1 MTKYKCETCQN
12 VFSHK
17 GHLNDHKNNKLCCKK
32 DNDIEEHIEKKVQ
45 EVLSK
50 TNDGVV
56 KIDTIILTQTKT
68 SIMDYSKKT
77 YKELF
82 VICKEKN
89 IKGYS
94 KKKKEDIIN
103 LIQDKEPKQIEMT
116 ESKNDITNDITN
128 DMVNDTN
135 IILLEEYLK
144 KVSIKEVAV
153 KLNLCIGTI
162 RRWIELKNVPIQYT
176 FDIYKILSKE
186 IDYSKYTSS
195 LKDQFFTPKDLAK
208 KCWDIFNREVKINI
222 QEYIFIE
229 PSAGDGSFLHILP
242 NGSIGLDIEPRS
254 AGIQKQ
260 DYLTWKPNIASNKY
274 IVFGNPPFGL
284 RGHLAL
290 NFINHSYS
298 FADYVC
304 FILPQLFESD
314 GKGSPRKRVKGYNL
328 IYSEI
333 LSAMFYS
340 PDKKEVKVNGV
351 FQIWSKNTS
360 NPKYTIKASSEENM
374 KIYSLSDGGTIAS
387 TRNKDMID
395 KCDIYLPSTCFGKEN
410 MKIYRKFEDLP
421 GKRGYGVVFFTEKAD
436 MINKAENINW
446 SSISFLSTNSAYNL
460 RTSIIFSQ
468 FV

>member
-1 MTKYKCETCQN
+1 MTKYTCETCQK
-12 VFSHK
+12 VFSQK
-17 GHLNDHKNNKLCCKK
+17 GHLEDHNNRKRPCKK
-32 DNDIEEHIEKKVQ
+32 DNTIEALVEKKVQ
-45 EVLSK
+45 EALSK
-50 TNDGVV
+50 TNKAAV
-56 KIDTIILTQTKT
+56 KIDPTTTTKMQ
-68 SIMDYSKKT
+68 SNQMDYSKKSRE
-77 YKELF
+77 ELIA
-82 VICKEKN
+82 ICKEKS

-94 KKKKEDIIN
+94 GKKKEDILN
-103 LIQDKEPKQIEMT
+103 LIQDKEPKQTDLI
-116 ESKNDITNDITN
+116 ESKKDTT
-128 DMVNDTN
+128 NDTN
-135 IILLEEYLK
+135 LSLLEECLK
-144 KVSIKEVAV
+144 KVSIKEVAD
-153 KLNLCIGTI
+153 KLNLCVGTI
-162 RRWIELKNVPIQYT
+162 RRWIELKDVPIQYT
-176 FDIYKILSKE
+176 FDLYKILSKE

-208 KCWDIFNREVKINI
+208 KCWETFNREVKINT
-222 QEYIFIE
+222 QEYTFIE

-242 NGSIGLDIEPRS
+242 KSSIGLDIEPRS
-254 AGIQKQ
+254 TGIQKQ
-260 DYLTWKPNIASNKY
+260 DYLTWKPTNTSKKY

-328 IYSEI
+328 IYSEG

-340 PDKKEVKVNGV
+340 PDNHEVKVNGV

-360 NPKYTIKASSEENM
+360 NPKYIVKANSEENM
-374 KIYSLSDGGTIAS
+374 KVYSLSDGGTIAS
-387 TRNKDMID
+387 TRNKDMIG

-410 MKIYRKFEDLP
+410 MKIYKKFEDLP
-421 GKRGYGVVFFTEKAD
+421 GKKGYGVVFFTEKAD
-436 MINKAENINW
+436 MINKAETIDW

-460 RTSIIFSQ
+460 RTSIIFAQ